1 MPYPYSIGNS
11 ITTASFN
18 DLYDIVNEVLGVG
31 EDGYGLQ
38 DFVSTPVTGNFKIT
52 AGQWIDLRRDLV
64 LTAYQ
69 HITSSTNVLLTPI
82 NTGTTVIGVAHH
94 NEAKTIADYV
104 LANRFTCAEGQ
115 YYRDPTTGA
124 TVNYTGGTTTR
135 TLEWGVGTDVE
146 IVHVAKARW
155 PTRLLARYF
164 FNTGGYYTWTP
175 YHSNNGLNDL
185 DAEWAEFIRSIQVAQ
200 ATNPI
205 KYDRAAFVAQSPGT
219 TTTIYP
225 VGSSGSGLDPTY
237 ESGTLSILV
246 RVFKASDEESIEFT
260 ITFANSNSA
269 DLVIV
274 PSVGYWNETI

>member
-1 MPYPYSIGNS
+1 MPYPYSTGNS

-18 DLYDIVNEVLGVG
+18 DIYDIVEEVIGIG

-38 DFVSTPVTGNFKIT
+38 AFLSTPVSATSKIN
-52 AGQWIDLRRDLV
+52 AREWIDLRKDLV
-64 LTAYQ
+64 LTAYR
-69 HITSSTNVLLTPI
+69 HITSSTNVLTNPI
-82 NTGTTVIGVAHH
+82 NTGTTVVGFAYH
-94 NEAKTIADYV
+94 NEAKAVADYI

-115 YYRDPTTGA
+115 YYKDPTTGA
-124 TVNYTGGTTTR
+124 TVNYTGGTSTR
-135 TLEWGVGTDVE
+135 TLEWGIGANTE

-155 PTRLLARYF
+155 ATRLLARYF

-175 YHSNNGLNDL
+175 FHSDNGLNDL
-185 DAEWAEFIRSIQVAQ
+185 DAEWAEFIRSIQVSQ
-200 ATNPI
+200 QTNPI
-205 KYDRAAFVAQSPGT
+205 KYDRAAFISQNAGT

-237 ESGTLSILV
+237 QSGTLTIFV
-246 RVFKASDEESIEFT
+246 RVFKASDEQSIQFT

-269 DLVIV
+269 DLVVV